1 MSITLLLKPHIPSRD
16 FTVMTK
22 GTNDTE
28 RQDVTLLRAVP
39 ISTVHNT
46 NYLYVHTAKFFS
58 RS

>member
-22 GTNDTE
+22 GTNATE
-28 RQDVTLLRAVP
+28 RQDVTLLTADP

-46 NYLYVHTAKFFS
+46 NYLYVHTAKFF
-58 RS
+58 